1 MLLLSVGGVA
11 STVSLPCQRMH
22 RGRGIG
28 REANPREA
36 RNGTIARGRQHG
48 GRKMATWSRC
58 TRSGARTSTVYINL
72 ENVLT
77 VDRFPQGYTLI
88 TLRDGK
94 TETVQEEPDIVLR
107 PISVPDAD
115 HPTRHDAAL

>member
-1 MLLLSVGGVA
+1 
-11 STVSLPCQRMH
+11 
-22 RGRGIG
+22 
-28 REANPREA
+28 
-36 RNGTIARGRQHG
+36 
-48 GRKMATWSRC
+48 MATWPRC
-58 TRSGARTSTVYINL
+58 TRSGTLTSTVYINL

-94 TETVQEEPDIVLR
+94 TETVQEEPDIG

>member
-1 MLLLSVGGVA
+1 
-11 STVSLPCQRMH
+11 
-22 RGRGIG
+22 
-28 REANPREA
+28 
-36 RNGTIARGRQHG
+36 
-48 GRKMATWSRC
+48 MATWSRC
-58 TRSGARTSTVYINL
+58 TRSGALTSTVYINL

-107 PISVPDAD
+107 PITVPMQTTPPKTQGEGA
-115 HPTRHDAAL
+115 

>member
-1 MLLLSVGGVA
+1 
-11 STVSLPCQRMH
+11 
-22 RGRGIG
+22 
-28 REANPREA
+28 
-36 RNGTIARGRQHG
+36 
-48 GRKMATWSRC
+48 MATWSRC

-115 HPTRHDAAL
+115 HPRANKNLGQPSLAE